1 MFQCQ
6 WADVCCGSCFS
17 LMCSVLEVVCTFV
30 RILHF
35 RSHHSLLWL
44 LHVRG
49 LMIIVTAV
57 IPLFSI
63 CLQGSFFFFLRKN
76 SHILLF
82 LCLGETCSFI
92 LGKGSALKVTYVV
105 KIKVSFCTLAARN
118 LGALP
123 LSAAGG
129 EVAVQ

>member
-1 MFQCQ
+1 MALTCP
-6 WADVCCGSCFS
+6 WLNDHSDS
-17 LMCSVLEVVCTFV
+17 SNTFV
-30 RILHF
+30 F
-35 RSHHSLLWL
+35 YLLA
-44 LHVRG
+44 RK
-49 LMIIVTAV
+49 
-57 IPLFSI
+57 LF
-63 CLQGSFFFFLRKN
+63 FFFFLRKN